1 MINPGKR
8 GKGQGS
14 LDAMQ
19 WNPGQGVEQNPGY
32 VTTRLNEASRY

>member
-1 MINPGKR
+1 MVNLGVVGKE
-8 GKGQGS
+8 GS